1 MGRRDVYSG
10 TVKLKGK
17 EHVDAIRECGNYALN
32 LLELRRF
39 GEAKKLLRKT
49 MPVAQRVLGND
60 HDVTLSIRED
70 LCHATLNGGSSA
82 EEKREALQMLEDTV
96 AVIRRVMGPAHP
108 DTLHAQEKL
117 EIYRRKF
124 PGPTA

>member
-1 MGRRDVYSG
+1 M
-10 TVKLKGK
+10 
-17 EHVDAIRECGNYALN
+17 
-32 LLELRRF
+32 
-39 GEAKKLLRKT
+39 
-49 MPVAQRVLGND
+49 
-60 HDVTLSIRED
+60 RED
-70 LCHATLNGGSSA
+70 LSRAILDGDSSGN
-82 EEKREALQMLEDTV
+82 EKHQALQMLEDTV